1 MASKPIPVNFGGQT
15 EKIKHSGRILGGIV
29 LVVLLLLVMFN
40 AWYTVDQGERGIQ
53 LRYGRIVGIAAPGLH
68 FKVPFVDDVKFVS
81 VQNQSR
87 VYERVE
93 AYSRDQQPATL
104 RVSINFKIP
113 EGEVDALY
121 SQYGSIEN
129 IGTRLID
136 RKVYDEVKN
145 IFGRYNAIT
154 VIQERMKFGAD
165 ALAAV
170 RDAAQGPVFIEGLQ
184 IEEIGFSD
192 AYEQSIEMRMK
203 AEVEI
208 QTKRQNLESERINA
222 EIAVTQAKARAE
234 ASLAEAG
241 ARAEAAKLQGL
252 AEAEAIQARGDA
264 LRQNAGL
271 VDLIVAEKWDGT
283 LPTTMVPGGALPFL
297 NLRATP

>member
-1 MASKPIPVNFGGQT
+1 MASKPIPVNFGGQA
-15 EKIKHSGRILGGIV
+15 EKIKYSGRILGGLV

-53 LRYGRIVGIAAPGLH
+53 LRYGKIVGIASPGLH
-68 FKVPFVDDVKFVS
+68 FKVPFVDDVKFIS

-129 IGTRLID
+129 IGNRLID

-170 RDAAQGPVFIEGLQ
+170 RDSAQGPVVIEGLQ

-252 AEAEAIQARGDA
+252 AEAEAIQARGEA

-283 LPTTMVPGGALPFL
+283 LPATMVPGGALPFL
-297 NLRATP
+297 NLRAAP